1 MTPEESRSQRR
12 RDFALGIVALGGL
25 MMTILVYWTVWFM
38 MDANAV
44 YLFNIAIGAL
54 INIAIIF
61 TGILG
66 LLVKRRLSVSKT
78 EMSVSDFENENKQ
91 S

>member
-1 MTPEESRSQRR
+1 
-12 RDFALGIVALGGL
+12 